1 MSPAASGSHATSG
14 SQRSAQASFAVG
26 SSSRFAA
33 IANKAVS
40 WGALNPAASSRR
52 RIAWPIPSASHKARA
67 TSTTPSSNTRSISI
81 SGSPRAASRSGSSA
95 PSTRLMLFTRRF
107 SASRSSLSAR
117 PKLWPTRASARLVAA
132 FQTFSA
138 RP

>member
-1 MSPAASGSHATSG
+1 VGALSPAAA
-14 SQRSAQASFAVG
+14 
-26 SSSRFAA
+26 
-33 IANKAVS
+33 
-40 WGALNPAASSRR
+40 SRR

-67 TSTTPSSNTRSISI
+67 TSTTPSSNTCSISI

-95 PSTRLMLFTRRF
+95 PSTRLMLLTRRF

-117 PKLWPTRASARLVAA
+117 PKLWTTRASARRVAA

-138 RP
+138 SP